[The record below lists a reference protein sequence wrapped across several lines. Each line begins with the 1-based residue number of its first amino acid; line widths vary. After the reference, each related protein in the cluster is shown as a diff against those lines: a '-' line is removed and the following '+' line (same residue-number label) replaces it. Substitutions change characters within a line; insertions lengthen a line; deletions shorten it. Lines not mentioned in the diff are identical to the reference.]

1 MKGKRVVLTVLA
13 TCCVVVLLVSEGIAQ
28 KKLVIGMACKSLT
41 NPAIKAMADSA
52 KATGD
57 KMGVEV
63 IVLSS
68 QGFSALEEQIHQ
80 VEDLIQKKVDVIGI
94 QCVDSKGVI
103 PVIQEANKKN
113 IPVIAFDTGADG
125 GKLATFVA
133 TDNLKAGRLAGEWMV
148 EQLQGQG
155 KIAMI
160 EGTPG
165 SQQGRDRR
173 NGFHEVIGKQK
184 GIKMV
189 KSIPA
194 NFERA
199 KGMEVMEDI
208 LTSTP
213 DLNGVFCA
221 NDEMALGAVEA
232 LKQRKLLG
240 KVVLLGMNGV
250 PEALKSTYKGEM
262 QGTVV
267 QYLEY
272 VGEMFVR
279 SAIRASKGEK
289 LPTYIDTGVSIA
301 DTKSLRKLYGSFNF
315 NPAN

>member
-1 MKGKRVVLTVLA
+1 MRKGRWALIVLA
-13 TCCVVVLLVSEGIAQ
+13 AALSVALMGSSAIAQ
-28 KKLVIGMACKSLT
+28 KKLVIGMACKSLS
-41 NPAIKAMADSA
+41 NPAIKQMADAA
-52 KATGD
+52 KATAD
-57 KMGVEV
+57 KLGVEV

-113 IPVIAFDTGADG
+113 VPVIAFDTGADG

-133 TDNLKAGRLAGEWMV
+133 TDNYKAGKIAGEWMV
-148 EQLQGQG
+148 SELQGTG
-155 KIAMI
+155 KVAMI

-165 SQQGRDRR
+165 SQQGRDRKR
-173 NGFHEVIGKQK
+173 GFHEIIAKEK

-189 KSIPA
+189 ASIPA

-208 LTSTP
+208 LTANP
-213 DLNGVFCA
+213 GLNGVFCA
-221 NDEMALGAVEA
+221 NDEMALGGLEA

-240 KVVLLGMNGV
+240 KVTLLGMNGV
-250 PEALKSTYKGEM
+250 PEALKAVYKGEM

-289 LPTYIDTGVSIA
+289 LPSYIDTGVSIA
-301 DTKSLRKLYGSFNF
+301 DTKFLKKVYGSFNLT
-315 NPAN
+315 PQ